1 MLHGIWKLNSAIVST
16 RNASDSVICFELKRI
31 ITNCLIVSKI
41 YRITILVRIQSR
53 ANMDLKHLQVSS
65 GSNRSGHT
73 LENKKMHQSKRG
85 FPNNAPVL
93 PLFCFL
99 LQIRIRCKILRDF
112 FLSINNV
119 IPHFGSKLSYKRKF
133 RPKWRCSIYPK

>member
-16 RNASDSVICFELKRI
+16 RNASDSVIFFELKRI

-41 YRITILVRIQSR
+41 YRIKIRIQSR
-53 ANMDLKHLQVSS
+53 ANMDLKHFLSVIR
-65 GSNRSGHT
+65 SNRSGHT
-73 LENKKMHQSKRG
+73 LENRKMHQSKRG
-85 FPNNAPVL
+85 FPNNAPV
-93 PLFCFL
+93 CFL

-112 FLSINNV
+112 FINNV